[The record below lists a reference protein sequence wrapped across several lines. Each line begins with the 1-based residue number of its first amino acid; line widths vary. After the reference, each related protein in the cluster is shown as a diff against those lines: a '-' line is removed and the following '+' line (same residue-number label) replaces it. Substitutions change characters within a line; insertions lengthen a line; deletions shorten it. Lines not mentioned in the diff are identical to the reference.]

1 MKTMRSASGT
11 DAGAPRFGLPAIELL
26 DVGAEMRALPEFGVD
41 QLAQLVLEVCPA
53 APGDGAHVLWG

>member
-11 DAGAPRFGLPAIELL
+11 GAVAPRFGLPALELL
-26 DVGAEMRALPEFGVD
+26 DVGAELRALPEFAVD
-41 QLAQLVLEVCPA
+41 ELAQLVLAVCPA